1 VTKLRQIANEFQTGP
16 QWANWRDETIR
27 EIRELLEQKT
37 G

>member
-1 VTKLRQIANEFQTGP
+1 LREIANEFQRDSIGE
-16 QWANWRDETIR
+16 NWRAETVR